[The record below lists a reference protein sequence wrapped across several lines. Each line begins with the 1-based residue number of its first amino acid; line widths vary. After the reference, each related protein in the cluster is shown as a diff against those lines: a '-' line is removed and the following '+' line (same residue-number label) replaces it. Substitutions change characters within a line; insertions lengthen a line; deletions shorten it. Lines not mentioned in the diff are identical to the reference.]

1 MPSSSY
7 SPLPV
12 LSRYLVRQFLALFL
26 PITLAFVL
34 LYIVI
39 DLFDRL
45 DILLR
50 HQASVGAS
58 ARYFLFK
65 IPLMLTQ
72 IMPPAVVVST
82 LLSLGLLSRRNE
94 VIALR
99 AGGVSLNQTAVPIM
113 AAALGISFL
122 ALGWNETVV
131 PYSSRKFQYV
141 NNVEIRKR
149 TLRGILS
156 DREIWY
162 HGSLGFYNI
171 DHVDRAREAVYGLT
185 IYRLDDDFDLKS
197 VVQIPKATW
206 RKDHWIAER
215 AYEHR
220 IGGETLAARPIS
232 FEELAMSE
240 TLADF
245 LEVQREP
252 EELSFALLRQRIND
266 LTRKG
271 IDASHFLVD
280 LHLKI
285 ALPFANAVLAFVA
298 LPIAGKLRRHPS
310 VAGIVGLGTVVGFSY
325 WVLLGLANSLGQ
337 TGTLPPMIAAWSA
350 NLVFLLVGVALFL
363 YAE

>member
-7 SPLPV
+7 GPLPV
-12 LSRYLVRQFLALFL
+12 ISRYLVRQFLALFI
-26 PITLAFVL
+26 PITAAFVL

-50 HQASVGAS
+50 HGASVGAS

-72 IMPPAVVVST
+72 IIPPAVIVST
-82 LLSLGLLSRRNE
+82 LLTLGLLSRRNE
-94 VIALR
+94 VIAFR
-99 AGGVSLNQTAVPIM
+99 AGGVSLNQTAVPLL
-113 AAALGISFL
+113 AAAVGVSLL
-122 ALGWNETVV
+122 ALGWNESVV
-131 PYSSRKFQYV
+131 PYCSRKFQHV

-156 DREIWY
+156 DRESWY
-162 HGSLGFYNI
+162 HGGLGFYNI
-171 DHVDRAREAVYGLT
+171 DHVDRSRQAVYGLT
-185 IYRLDDDFDLKS
+185 IFRLNDRFELRS
-197 VVQIPKATW
+197 VVQVPQATW
-206 RKDHWIAER
+206 HEDRWVAEQ
-215 AYEHR
+215 AYEHQ
-220 IGGETLAARPIS
+220 IGNQTLAARTIP
-232 FEELAMSE
+232 FDELALPE

-266 LTRKG
+266 LTSKG
-271 IDASHFLVD
+271 IDASHLLVD
-280 LHLKI
+280 LHLKL
-285 ALPFANAVLAFVA
+285 ALPFASAVLAFVA
-298 LPIAGKLRRHPS
+298 VPIGGKLRRHPS
-310 VAGIVGLGTVVGFSY
+310 MAAIVGIGTVIGFSY
-325 WVLLGLANSLGQ
+325 WVVLGLANSLGQ

-350 NLVFLLVGVALFL
+350 NVVFLLVGLALFL

>member
-1 MPSSSY
+1 MPSSSNNL
-7 SPLPV
+7 LPV
-12 LSRYLVRQFLALFL
+12 LSRYLVRQFLTLFV

-50 HQASVGAS
+50 HHASVGAS
-58 ARYFLFK
+58 ARYFVFK

-72 IMPPAVVVST
+72 IMPPAVIVST
-82 LLSLGLLSRRNE
+82 LLTLGLLSRRNE
-94 VIALR
+94 VIAMR
-99 AGGVSLNQTAVPIM
+99 AGGVSLVQTGVPLLL
-113 AAALGISFL
+113 AAIGVSVL

-131 PYSSRKFQYV
+131 PYSSRRFQYV
-141 NNVEIRKR
+141 NNVEIRQR

-162 HGSLGFYNI
+162 HGGLGFYNI
-171 DHVDRAREAVYGLT
+171 DHVDRTREVVYGLT
-185 IYRLDDDFDLKS
+185 IYRMDGNFDLTS
-197 VVQIPKATW
+197 VIQVPKALW
-206 RKDHWIAER
+206 RGNHWIAEN
-215 AYEHR
+215 AYER
-220 IGGETLAARPIS
+220 QMGSGTLAARPIS
-232 FEELAMSE
+232 FEELAMPE

-266 LTRKG
+266 LRKKG

-285 ALPFANAVLAFVA
+285 ALPFANAVLAFIA
-298 LPIAGKLRRHPS
+298 IPIGGKLRRHPS
-310 VAGIVGLGTVVGFSY
+310 MAAIVGLGTVVGFSY
-325 WVLLGLANSLGQ
+325 WVLLGLATSLGE
-337 TGTLPPMIAAWSA
+337 TGTLPPIVAAWSA
-350 NLVFLLVGVALFL
+350 NFVFLLVGVALFL

>member
-12 LSRYLVRQFLALFL
+12 ISRYLVRQFLALFL

-50 HQASVGAS
+50 HDASVGAS

-72 IMPPAVVVST
+72 VTPPAVVVST
-82 LLSLGLLSRRNE
+82 LLTLGLLSRRNE
-94 VIALR
+94 VVALR
-99 AGGVSLNQTAVPIM
+99 AGGVSLTQTSAPLL
-113 AAALGISFL
+113 AAALGVSFL

-131 PYSSRKFQYV
+131 PYSSRKFQHV

-162 HGSLGFYNI
+162 HGGLGFYNI
-171 DHVDRAREAVYGLT
+171 DHVDREREVVYGLT
-185 IYRLDDDFDLKS
+185 IYRLDDDFALKS

-206 RKDHWIAER
+206 RETHWVAER
-215 AYEHR
+215 AYEHQ
-220 IGGETLAARPIS
+220 IGSETLAAQSIP
-232 FEELAMSE
+232 FDELAMPE

-252 EELSFALLRQRIND
+252 EELSFALLRRRIND
-266 LTRKG
+266 LTKKG

-280 LHLKI
+280 LHLKL
-285 ALPFANAVLAFVA
+285 ALPFANAVLAFIA
-298 LPIAGKLRRHPS
+298 IPIGGKLRRHPS
-310 VAGIVGLGTVVGFSY
+310 MAAIVGLGTVVGFSY

-337 TGTLPPMIAAWSA
+337 TGTLPPMVAAWSA
-350 NLVFLLVGVALFL
+350 NLIFLLVGVALFL